1 MAFPNLEGKHVGRP
15 YITAQRVVDYEN
27 AQGNPQANAP
37 RTIVLTWD
45 VRLENA
51 VRERREYEELQHAR
65 PGWALLQLS
74 PDLGLALLPVGAPAT
89 AMAIEE
95 LSARGTELFVGIGTA
110 GAISDQLAPGGLVVC
125 SAALRDEGTSHH
137 YAPSE
142 TFAHPDP
149 ALTARLRKELPDAA
163 HGPSWT
169 TDAPYR
175 ETAEELAKYRAEGI
189 LTVDMEASCL
199 FTVARA
205 VGVPAAAA
213 FVVSDVI
220 EGDRWEPHFS
230 TADILPPLWSLF
242 EAAATAG
249 ASTLTPSCCCGSRGS
264 SSRRTTRS
272 PTTRRF

>member
-1 MAFPNLEGKHVGRP
+1 MPFPNLNGKQAGRP

-27 AQGNPQANAP
+27 SQGNPQANTP

-51 VRERREYEELQHAR
+51 VRERRAYEELQHAR
-65 PGWALLQLS
+65 PGWALLRLS
-74 PDLGLALLPVGAPAT
+74 EDLGLAQLPVGAPAT
-89 AMAIEE
+89 AMAVEE

-110 GAISDQLAPGGLVVC
+110 GAISDRLAPGGLVVC

-137 YAPSE
+137 YAPAD
-142 TFAHPDP
+142 TFAHPDL
-149 ALTARLRKELPDAA
+149 ALTARLRDELPSAA

-175 ETAEELAKYRAEGI
+175 ETAEELAEYRTEGV
-189 LTVDMEASCL
+189 LTVEMEASCL

-213 FVVSDVI
+213 FVVSDVLH
-220 EGDRWEPHFS
+220 GDQWEPHFG

-242 EAAATAG
+242 EAASAAG
-249 ASTLTPSCCCGSRGS
+249 AATLRAGSARVGVGDGL
-264 SSRRTTRS
+264 
-272 PTTRRF
+272 